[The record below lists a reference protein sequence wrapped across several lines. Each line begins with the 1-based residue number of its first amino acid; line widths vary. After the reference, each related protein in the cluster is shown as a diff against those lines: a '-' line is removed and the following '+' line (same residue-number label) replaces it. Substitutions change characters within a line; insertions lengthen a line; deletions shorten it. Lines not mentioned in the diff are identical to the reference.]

1 MWLILAFISAGLL
14 GIYDIF
20 KKQSLRDNAVIPVLF
35 LSTVFSTLIFL
46 PFIVLSA
53 ANVIPEGALT
63 YVPRESLDAHLYII
77 LKACIVSASWIFGY
91 FALKNLPITIV
102 GPINATRPV
111 IVLLG
116 ALLIFGE
123 RLNLYQWIGVVLAI
137 IAVFLLS
144 RGGKKE
150 GIDFVH
156 NKWILFVVIAALLG
170 AFSALYDK
178 YIMGVRHFDAMF
190 VQSWCNLYVMIIM
203 LVTFFLLWY
212 PKRKAQ
218 PFHWTWAILFISIF
232 LSVADFAYFSSL
244 SQEGALISV
253 VSMVRRGNV
262 IVSFLCGALI
272 FKEKNLKSKAAGL
285 AVILVAL
292 VFLYL
297 GSR

>member
-1 MWLILAFISAGLL
+1 MWLILAFISAALL

-20 KKQSLRDNAVIPVLF
+20 KKQSLKDNAVIPVLF

-46 PFIVLSA
+46 PFIILSA
-53 ANVIPEGALT
+53 TNVIPSESMV
-63 YVPRESLDAHLYII
+63 YVPTETMDAHIYII
-77 LKACIVSASWIFGY
+77 IKALIVSASWIFGY
-91 FALKNLPITIV
+91 FGLKNLPITIV

-116 ALLIFGE
+116 ALLFFGE
-123 RLNLYQWIGVVLAI
+123 RLNLYQWIGVILAI

-150 GIDFVH
+150 GINFVH
-156 NKWILFVVIAALLG
+156 NKWILFVVIAALIG

-178 YIMGVRHFDAMF
+178 YIMNVRHFDAMF
-190 VQSWCNLYVMIIM
+190 VQSWCNLYVAIIM
-203 LVTFFLLWY
+203 FVAFMILWY
-212 PKRKAQ
+212 PKRKLQ
-218 PFHWTWAILFISIF
+218 PFHWTWAILFISVF

-272 FKEKNLKSKAAGL
+272 FKEKNLRSKAAGL
-285 AVILVAL
+285 AVIIVAL
-292 VFLYL
+292 IFLYL